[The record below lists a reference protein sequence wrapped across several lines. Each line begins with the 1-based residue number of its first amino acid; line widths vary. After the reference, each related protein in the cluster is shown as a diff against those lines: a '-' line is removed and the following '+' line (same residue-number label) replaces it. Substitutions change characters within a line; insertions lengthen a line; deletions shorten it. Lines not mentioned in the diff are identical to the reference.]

1 MILKLKRY
9 ADILTILYT
18 ICQRVV
24 KMPSTNVY
32 FFDLYTYIV
41 LPHDYRLRHNLE

>member
-9 ADILTILYT
+9 AEILTTLYT
-18 ICQRVV
+18 NCQYVV
-24 KMPSTNVY
+24 KMPTTNVY

-41 LPHDYRLRHNLE
+41 LPHDYRL